1 MSAPY
6 PFADWIAADWGTSH
20 LRLWAMG
27 PEGAVL
33 ERARSDAG
41 MGRIGRDDYEAELLR
56 LIGHRLAPG
65 RATPVIVCGM
75 AGSRQ
80 GWAEAPYAL
89 APCPPPGIAEATR
102 APARDTRLAVYILP
116 GVRQSRPQADVMRG
130 EETQIAGLLARLPG
144 FDGIACLPGTHTKWV
159 HLSAG
164 EIVSFTTA
172 MTGELYALLS
182 TKSVLRHALDAE
194 GWDDTAFAEAMA
206 ETIARPERLA
216 TRLFTIRAEALTA
229 GLSPAAARGC
239 LSGLLIGAELAA
251 TRPWWLGQRVAIIGA
266 AKLSRVYAQ
275 ALAAQGVEAERFDDE
290 EMTLAGLTR
299 ARQSLTEKVT

>member
-1 MSAPY
+1 MSAPH

-27 PEGAVL
+27 PGGAVL
-33 ERARSDAG
+33 ERACSDAG
-41 MGRIGRDDYEAELLR
+41 MGRIARDDYEAELLR

-89 APCPPPGIAEATR
+89 APCPPPGIAEAAR
-102 APARDTRLAVYILP
+102 APARDARLAVHILP
-116 GVRQSRPQADVMRG
+116 GVRQTRPQADVMRG
-130 EETQIAGLLARLPG
+130 EETQIAGLLARLPS
-144 FDGIACLPGTHTKWV
+144 FDGTVCLPGTHTKWV
-159 HLSAG
+159 QVSAG
-164 EIVSFTTA
+164 EIVSFSTA

-182 TKSVLRHALDAE
+182 TQSVLRHALGAE
-194 GWDDTAFAEAMA
+194 GWDAPAFAEALG

-229 GLSPAAARGC
+229 GLAPAAARAR

-251 TRPWWLGQRVAIIGA
+251 TRPWWLGQRVALVGA
-266 AKLSRVYAQ
+266 PTLSRVYAE

-299 ARQSLTEKVT
+299 ARQMLTEKVT